1 MDFSGNVPGVA
12 VFTGGIYMA
21 FDGIVISNIVYD
33 MNRLLTGGRIYK
45 IYQPEADELLL
56 VVKNQKETYRLLLS
70 ASASLPL
77 VYFTPDNKANPL
89 TAPNFC
95 MLLRK
100 HISNGRITG
109 VSQPGMERIMEISI
123 EHLNELG
130 DLCQKKLVVE
140 IMGKH
145 SNIIFL
151 DDAGMIIDSIK
162 HISHQIS
169 SVREVLPGRT
179 YMAPPVHDKVSL
191 DAVTPEWMERV
202 LLKKA
207 STVQKG
213 IYTSLSGISPVFA
226 SELCYRAG
234 IDGSAAM
241 ASLSPE
247 EQTALY
253 GELVRLRTQI
263 EEHQYQPNI
272 VYQGKA
278 PVEFASLP
286 FTMYPDMETKNF
298 DSISEVL
305 RTFYSEKEVVTRIR
319 QKSTDLR
326 RIVSNAIERTAKKY
340 DLQRKQLSDT
350 DKKEKYKIYG
360 ELLHTYGYEAQP
372 GQKELTCVNYY
383 DGQEITIPLDPQL
396 DAMENA
402 KKYFDCYG
410 KLKRTYEALSTLV
423 EETRAELLHL
433 ESISNALEI
442 ARDEND
448 LAMIK
453 EELMEYNYVKRHG
466 QNRGKKKN
474 KAKSKPFHYI
484 SSDGFHMYVGKNNF
498 QNEELTFK
506 FANGKDMWFHAKKM
520 AGSHVI
526 VKLETASE
534 LPDRTYE
541 EAARLA
547 AYYSKGKDAP
557 KVEVDYTERRN
568 LKKPPQA
575 KPGFVIYHTN
585 YSMTIEPDI
594 SGIQEIS

>member
-1 MDFSGNVPGVA
+1 
-12 VFTGGIYMA
+12 MA

-33 MNRLLTGGRIYK
+33 MNRMLCGGRIYK

-56 VVKNQKETYRLLLS
+56 VVKNQKDTYRLLLS

-77 VYFTPDNKANPL
+77 VYFVPDNKANPM

-109 VSQPGMERIMEISI
+109 VRQPGMERIIEISI

-130 DLCQKKLVVE
+130 DLCRKKLVIE

-179 YMAPPVHDKVSL
+179 YTAPPVHDKVSL
-191 DAVTPEWMERV
+191 DAVTPEWMEDV

-207 STVQKG
+207 ATVQKG

-241 ASLSPE
+241 ASLTAE
-247 EQTALY
+247 EQGALY
-253 GELVRLRTQI
+253 GELVRLRTQM
-263 EEHQYQPNI
+263 EEHRYQPNI
-272 VYQGKA
+272 VYQGKT

-286 FTMYPDMETKNF
+286 FTMYPDMESRTF
-298 DSISEVL
+298 PSISEVL
-305 RTFYSEKEVVTRIR
+305 RTYYAEKEVVTRIR
-319 QKSTDLR
+319 QKSAELR
-326 RIVSNAIERTAKKY
+326 KIVSNAIERTAKKY
-340 DLQRKQLSDT
+340 DLQRKQLADT

-372 GQKELTCVNYY
+372 GQKELRCVNYY
-383 DGQEITIPLDPQL
+383 DGQEIAIPLDPQL

-402 KKYFDCYG
+402 KKYFDRYG
-410 KLKRTYEALSTLV
+410 KLKRTFEALSTLV

-433 ESISNALEI
+433 ESISNSLEI

-448 LAMIK
+448 LAMVK

-474 KAKSKPFHYI
+474 KAKSRPFHYI

-526 VKLETASE
+526 VKLEGAAE

-547 AYYSKGKDAP
+547 AHYSRGKNAP

-585 YSMTIEPDI
+585 YSMSIEPDI
-594 SGIQEIS
+594 SGIQEVLQ

>member
-1 MDFSGNVPGVA
+1 
-12 VFTGGIYMA
+12 MA

-33 MNRLLTGGRIYK
+33 MNRLLCGGRIYK

-56 VVKNQKETYRLLLS
+56 VIKNQKDTYRLLLS

-77 VYFTPDNKANPL
+77 VYFVPDNKANPM

-109 VSQPGMERIMEISI
+109 VRQPGMERIIEVSI

-130 DLCQKKLVVE
+130 DLCQKKLVIE

-151 DDAGMIIDSIK
+151 DDAGTIIDSIK

-179 YMAPPVHDKVSL
+179 YTAPPVHGKVSL
-191 DAVTPEWMERV
+191 DAVTPEWMEDV

-213 IYTSLSGISPVFA
+213 IYSSLSGISPVYA

-241 ASLSPE
+241 ASLTAE
-247 EQTALY
+247 EQGALY
-253 GELVRLRTQI
+253 GELVRLRTQM
-263 EEHQYQPNI
+263 EEHRYQPNI
-272 VYQGKA
+272 VYQGKT

-286 FTMYPDMETKNF
+286 FTMYPDMECRTF
-298 DSISEVL
+298 SSISEVL
-305 RTFYSEKEVVTRIR
+305 RTYYAEKEVVTRIR
-319 QKSTDLR
+319 QKSADLR
-326 RIVSNAIERTAKKY
+326 KIVSNAIERTAKKY
-340 DLQRKQLSDT
+340 DLQRKQLADT

-372 GQKELTCVNYY
+372 GQKELRCVNYY
-383 DGQEITIPLDPQL
+383 DGQEIAIPLDPQL

-402 KKYFDCYG
+402 KKYFDRYG
-410 KLKRTYEALSTLV
+410 KLKRTFEALSTLV

-433 ESISNALEI
+433 ESISNSLEI

-448 LAMIK
+448 LAMVK

-474 KAKSKPFHYI
+474 KAKSRPFHYI

-526 VKLETASE
+526 VKLEGAAE

-541 EAARLA
+541 EASRLA
-547 AYYSKGKDAP
+547 AYYSRGKDAP

-585 YSMTIEPDI
+585 YSMSIEPDI
-594 SGIQEIS
+594 SGIQEVLQ